1 MSSLALN
8 TEPLA
13 ASARCTDDEL
23 IVLLEDGRVIAVPLL
38 WFPRLAAAKREQRE
52 ALEIM
57 GHGQGIHWPQVD
69 EDISVRGLLAGKPSV
84 EYRAEAVAG

>member
-1 MSSLALN
+1 MSAIASLVLYA
-8 TEPLA
+8 EPLA
-13 ASARCTDDEL
+13 ASVRCTDAEL
-23 IVLLEDGRVIAVPLL
+23 IVQLEDGRIIAAPLL

-52 ALEIM
+52 ALQIM

-84 EYRAEAVAG
+84 EYRA